1 MTKLQSL
8 PYSGGE
14 YRKEESDLSSFP
26 MIQPTEFTL
35 MQDMSDQQKMMFL
48 SQYNNVKKDSTVAV
62 LLCLF
67 LGGLGA
73 HRFYMGQVGLGV
85 LYAVFVWT
93 FIPALIAF
101 VECFLMSG
109 RVRAYNEAQA
119 HLLAGQIKAAFP
131 LM

>member
-1 MTKLQSL
+1 
-8 PYSGGE
+8 
-14 YRKEESDLSSFP
+14 
-26 MIQPTEFTL
+26 MIQPIEFIV
-35 MQDMSDQQKMMFL
+35 MQGMSDQQKMMFL

-73 HRFYMGQVGLGV
+73 HRFYMGQIGMGV

-93 FIPALIAF
+93 FIPGLIAF

-109 RVRAYNEAQA
+109 RVRAYNDSQA
-119 HLLAGQIKAAFP
+119 YLLAAQMRVAFP